1 MFKFSDLKDATPQE
15 RGAMLKLQ
23 AEKEQAPDGLTPQL
37 RESFRISKVLN
48 RHIDQFIVLQLGE
61 CADRLNQKDLNT
73 SIFESHLN
81 EVLESFLPEAIAQ
94 ISKLRPSAEELKAKP
109 KNLYELAGATE
120 LAFANRVT
128 RSISTTMGALWE
140 RIAWFSPYVVD
151 PDTQFGIKIAG
162 IDIILKNKD
171 SGLIEYAQLKTQR
184 NTLTGSQS
192 GRADSELSLHDYPI
206 FCACFLTKQSWTY
219 NTKKNIPRF
228 AGEEFWSRIGID
240 YSIVTKG
247 LSDFV
252 LKLEDE
258 FISMLGNEPVSRSD
272 FGKLL

>member
-1 MFKFSDLKDATPQE
+1 MFDFLEFKNATPQQ
-15 RGAMLKLQ
+15 RGLMLKEQ
-23 AEKEQAPDGLTPQL
+23 AQKEQAPDGLTPQL
-37 RESFRISKVLN
+37 KQSFRISKVLN
-48 RHIDQFIVLQLGE
+48 RHIDQFIALQLK
-61 CADRLNQKDLNT
+61 DNSNRLNQKNMD
-73 SIFESHLN
+73 SAIFENHLN
-81 EVLESFLPEAIAQ
+81 EVLNNYLPEAISQ
-94 ISKLRPSAEELKAKP
+94 ISKLRPSTDELKTKP

-128 RSISTTMGALWE
+128 RNLSTTMGALWE

-151 PDTQFGIKIAG
+151 PDTQFGVKIAG

-240 YSIVTKG
+240 YNIVTKG
-247 LSDFV
+247 LTEFV

-258 FISMLGNEPVSRSD
+258 FISMLGRDGLQSSD
-272 FGKLL
+272 FGQLL